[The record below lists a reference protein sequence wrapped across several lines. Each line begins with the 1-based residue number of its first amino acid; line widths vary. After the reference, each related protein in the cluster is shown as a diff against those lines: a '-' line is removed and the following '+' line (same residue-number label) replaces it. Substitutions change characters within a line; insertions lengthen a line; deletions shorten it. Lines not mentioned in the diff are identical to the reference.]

1 MKKQHSFIF
10 LAMAFITVVIISNI
24 SASNTFTIAGFIN
37 LSAAEF
43 LFPVSYVINDI
54 LIELYNYNRVK
65 RVIWFGLG
73 LSFFATFFL
82 FLTTFIPSGYEE
94 YNTVFGVMSQGVVGI
109 TVASFFA
116 FLVGSFTNAIIM
128 EKFKQK
134 DKEHKF
140 FKRAIISTIFAE
152 VLDSLVFITLCCTF
166 ASAFYSWDNL
176 LSFVLTITTIKITVE
191 ILIFP
196 LTNYIKN
203 ALKKSFAKDSNNN
216 NINSSNNNNDNNT
229 TNPK

>member
-1 MKKQHSFIF
+1 MKKQNWFIF
-10 LAMAFITVVIISNI
+10 LAMAFITIVIISNI
-24 SASNTFTIAGFIN
+24 SASNTFTVAGIIS

-43 LFPVSYVINDI
+43 LFPVSYIINDI

-65 RVIWFGLG
+65 KVIWFGLG
-73 LSFFATFFL
+73 LSFFATLFL
-82 FLTTFIPSGYEE
+82 FLTTFIPSGYQE

-128 EKFKQK
+128 EKLKQK
-134 DKEHKF
+134 DKERKF
-140 FKRAIISTIFAE
+140 FKRAIISTLFAE
-152 VLDSLVFITLCCTF
+152 LFDSLVFITLCCTF
-166 ASAFYSWDNL
+166 ASAFYSWDKL
-176 LSFVLTITTIKITVE
+176 LSFVLTITVIKVTVE

-203 ALKKSFAKDSNNN
+203 QLQKSFNREKDAQ
-216 NINSSNNNNDNNT
+216 
-229 TNPK
+229 